1 MSDARIRALNRQF
14 RGKDAPTDVLSFHLQ
29 ELGGERDPAGDGIA
43 RSEDLGESW
52 RRLDDELDRHYA
64 WAQALDP
71 ADPDLWYVA
80 VSRSPFA
87 AHGQGDGQAHL
98 FRSRGDGF
106 ASIDSWGDV
115 PELRRMPYALSA
127 LPGEP
132 EHLLA
137 ALRGGTLL
145 LTGDAGESWSRLSA
159 RVPDAID
166 LAVAGA

>member
-1 MSDARIRALNRQF
+1 MTAR
-14 RGKDAPTDVLSFHLQ
+14 
-29 ELGGERDPAGDGIA
+29 
-43 RSEDLGESW
+43 RSLGESW
-52 RRLDDELDRHYA
+52 RRLEDGLDRHYA

-87 AHGQGDGQAHL
+87 AHGEGDGQAHL

-106 ASIDSWGDV
+106 TSIDSWGDM
-115 PELRRMPYALSA
+115 PELRRMPYALST
-127 LPGEP
+127 LPGQP

-145 LTGDAGESWSRLSA
+145 LTRDAGESWSRLSI
-159 RVPDAID
+159 RLPDAID
-166 LAVAGA
+166 LAVASA